1 MFFANNYFYF
11 ITIILQAICV
21 IHCIKR
27 GRQNSWIW
35 IIIFLPIVGCLAYI
49 FTEMS
54 AGRELQ
60 NLQSGVGSVLN
71 PGGSIRKLEKNLKF
85 SDTFNNRIALADAY
99 LASGHTEKAIDL
111 YESSLTGNFTENE
124 HVLSQLIIAY
134 YKTKRYTDIIPVAQK
149 IYNVPQFAR
158 SAAHI
163 CYAMALEKTG
173 NIESAEK
180 EFIKMKSKFANF
192 ESRYQYALL
201 LVRAGRKDEARQLL
215 KEMTGETVHLSPRER
230 RSNSNWLALA
240 KEELKKLQG

>member
-1 MFFANNYFYF
+1 MFFFNNYFYF

-21 IHCIKR
+21 IHCIRR
-27 GRQNSWIW
+27 GRQNSWIL
-35 IIIFLPIVGCLAYI
+35 IIIFLPIIGCIAYI

-85 SDTFNNRIALADAY
+85 SDTFNNRVALADAY

-124 HVLSQLIIAY
+124 HVLSQLVIAY
-134 YKTKRYTDIIPVAQK
+134 YKTKRYADIIPVAQK
-149 IYNVPQFAR
+149 IYNLPQFAR
-158 SAAHI
+158 STAHI
-163 CYAMALEKTG
+163 YYAMALEKTG

-180 EFIKMKSKFANF
+180 EFIKMKSKFSNF
-192 ESRYQYALL
+192 EPRYQYALL
-201 LVRAGRKDEARQLL
+201 LVRTGRKDEARQLL
-215 KEMTGETVHLSPRER
+215 TEMTSEAAHLSPRER

-240 KEELKKLQG
+240 KEELKKIQG